1 MNEIKEYGLENKNGI
16 VVLSSRILAKKI
28 NKLHKN
34 ILRDLDNIIN
44 KSTSSDL
51 SSLIIL
57 SNYIDIKGEK
67 RREYLLTKNG
77 FLLYMFSIQGYE
89 DFKLEYI
96 NKFDEMERIISE
108 QKNNISLED
117 QLLLRIIKA
126 NSKEESSKALSDYH
140 ELIVKP
146 LKLKNKEM
154 EPKAE
159 TYDSYLSADGSITAT
174 NTAKI
179 LGFKSANEL
188 NKKLIELKIQHKV
201 SSDNSYVL
209 NSKYEDKGYTKYIVR
224 TIDKINDNDEVEQKN
239 VTQMRWLSKGIEFL
253 KNKLN
258 IGDINGNID

>member
-1 MNEIKEYGLENKNGI
+1 MNKIKEYGLENKNGI
-16 VVLSSRILAKKI
+16 VVLSSRVIAKELGKEHSKVLLVLDKI
-28 NKLHKN
+28 FEKP
-34 ILRDLDNIIN
+34 D
-44 KSTSSDL
+44 SA
-51 SSLIIL
+51 SLIIP
-57 SNYIDIKGEK
+57 STYKVEGQNKSYK
-67 RREYLLTKNG
+67 EYLLTKNG

-89 DFKLEYI
+89 EFKLDYI
-96 NKFDEMERIISE
+96 NKFDEMEKIISE
-108 QKNNISLED
+108 QKSNISLED

-126 NSKEESSKALSDYH
+126 DNKEESSKALSDYH

-146 LKLKNKEM
+146 LKIKNKEM

-174 NTAKI
+174 NVAKI

-258 IGDINGNID
+258 IGDTNGNID